1 MFRWQ
6 LRRRILKKVVW
17 RVKTQCFDGSFDVE
31 FWHHCS
37 LTKLWYHAKNLI
49 YCHVMQC
56 KFIRVNT
63 VIHAGPS
70 GRAEIHNETP
80 LSRLTHIPN
89 HPKTANLKKRKRR
102 RGKRASNP
110 PKGHLRRQV
119 LINYWGVLISW
130 CFVPLGGLRDYKWI
144 LVEHQSEAHSKQTP
158 RAKDLD
164 NASTPGQNAPPSMDW
179 LQKLE
184 EAGLKG
190 GEKQDH
196 T

>member
-1 MFRWQ
+1 MFRWH
-6 LRRRILKKVVW
+6 LRRRVFTSVLLHQTVIP
-17 RVKTQCFDGSFDVE
+17 CE
-31 FWHHCS
+31 
-37 LTKLWYHAKNLI
+37 KLDLLSCK
-49 YCHVMQC
+49 QC
-56 KFIRVNT
+56 KLIRVNT

-70 GRAEIHNETP
+70 GRAEIHNEKP

-110 PKGHLRRQV
+110 PKGLLRRQV

-130 CFVPLGGLRDYKWI
+130 CFVPLGGLRDYKWV
-144 LVEHQSEAHSKQTP
+144 LMEHQSEAHSKQTA

-164 NASTPGQNAPPSMDW
+164 NASTPRQNAPPSMDW